1 MLGIVFC
8 ISSCGIVTVSS
19 WIFIFFPKHCWNVYD
34 KHEPLAYTTE
44 RSGAVKS
51 KDRGDQNISPKWET
65 NHPGKIFYSIFMD
78 ILARWDVV
86 FSYWNHKI
94 SIYKWYVSGAG
105 KFSSMSQQCS
115 GFTDTVS
122 CCLFSKKWGLIMEE
136 DVAHQTTLLSLQNAK
151 ETIVFHR
158 HSLDSNSESFA
169 CLYILREEN
178 RLHPALSILIFN
190 TLYKML
196 CDSL

>member
-1 MLGIVFC
+1 
-8 ISSCGIVTVSS
+8 
-19 WIFIFFPKHCWNVYD
+19 
-34 KHEPLAYTTE
+34 
-44 RSGAVKS
+44 
-51 KDRGDQNISPKWET
+51 
-65 NHPGKIFYSIFMD
+65 
-78 ILARWDVV
+78 
-86 FSYWNHKI
+86 
-94 SIYKWYVSGAG
+94 
-105 KFSSMSQQCS
+105 
-115 GFTDTVS
+115 
-122 CCLFSKKWGLIMEE
+122 MEE